1 MTVNSSVDLNRKEDV
16 IELGP
21 WIEQQQQQHGRRR
34 PALDIII
41 SFFKCQTEE
50 EKKRKVPALF
60 LLPRRGGSWPN
71 IRNPL
76 HPRKAKKE
84 KEEEEREF
92 LKCFSYLARAIE
104 RFHK

>member
-1 MTVNSSVDLNRKEDV
+1 
-16 IELGP
+16 
-21 WIEQQQQQHGRRR
+21 
-34 PALDIII
+34 
-41 SFFKCQTEE
+41 
-50 EKKRKVPALF
+50 
-60 LLPRRGGSWPN
+60 
-71 IRNPL
+71 L